1 MRLFKIRTSPW
12 ELVAGMNS
20 MLLMSARYRQ
30 AELAPTLAHHPLLT
44 YTYMYVL
51 LYPPRIVLY
60 QYADYCYMVLHT
72 SSSLISCG
80 LFSSAG
86 DVPTVPVHISKLVF
100 LSFHISATAQTRGPT
115 DSWNHGRPSHSN
127 TNPPTLNLPT
137 RHPQQSVPCIPAQI
151 KRD

>member
-1 MRLFKIRTSPW
+1 MYIVVGAF
-12 ELVAGMNS
+12 AGINI
-20 MLLMSARYRQ
+20 MLLISARYRQ
-30 AELAPTLAHHPLLT
+30 AELAPNTCSSSVVDVH
-44 YTYMYVL
+44 MYVL
-51 LYPPRIVLY
+51 LYPPRIVPY
-60 QYADYCYMVLHT
+60 RYTDYYCMVLHT
-72 SSSLISCG
+72 SSSLRSWG

-100 LSFHISATAQTRGPT
+100 LSFHIPSTAQTRGPT

-127 TNPPTLNLPT
+127 NNPPTPNPST